1 MEFQSLH
8 HYQIQTLS
16 MITTLSTGKK
26 STTCRIKKI
35 LKLKGNKCPN
45 LIYNGHKSLDPR
57 KMYESEGLNKKWNTF

>member
-1 MEFQSLH
+1 MNRKRALEIMFIHGKSILLEFH
-8 HYQIQTLS
+8 DNYQEEFL
-16 MITTLSTGKK
+16 
-26 STTCRIKKI
+26 KKI